1 MRAIGLAFFFFFA
14 FGTAGY
20 GADDDR
26 PLVEPDFTV
35 PDLSDQVALLEQRFL
50 ALSQHLRAMEQRLS
64 REGVDERLDE
74 IFLPEEPGAFKSH
87 FRIELRIA
95 RTGGD
100 LADWWELAE
109 HALTKGAL
117 DDAMAAAF
125 RVTRDSPVD
134 RQRAGAL
141 ALMAEAALAKGEL
154 RLAINLYHAS
164 LGRFAEREVQQRF
177 NVLIERHDLRIK
189 DLAIDSER
197 RLPGACVVLT
207 QNLAKKLPLPVQD
220 YLDLEP
226 AADIDISARDNR
238 ICFRGLSHGGDYE
251 VRLRP
256 GLLGAEGARLH
267 GTVERRFQVPDRT
280 PRILLAKG
288 SYVLPKTT
296 TDGLPVKT
304 VNLDSIALKL
314 YRIDDRNLAVPILS
328 GQMDDDLYS
337 GSENA
342 IEQTSGTLIWQGSLA
357 VEQERNREIT
367 TLIPIGEV
375 VPERKPGLYA
385 LVARPPEESPRERWQ
400 RHATQWL
407 VLSDLGMVSFRG
419 EDGLHLLARSLES
432 ARPLA
437 RVTWSLV
444 ARNNVVLG
452 TALGDDDGLAHFPP
466 GLLRGQGG
474 DRPAFVTAAT
484 DGGDYNFLRLVGAA
498 LDLSERGIG
507 GRTAP
512 KGPDAF
518 VYSERGVYRPGET
531 VYLSVLL
538 RDGRAEAKGGL
549 PLTVKVVRPGA
560 VEVYHQSAK
569 GDDLGG
575 YLFQVPLSAAA
586 RAGTWTA
593 TAHLDP
599 EEAPVGTASFQ
610 VEDFVPPR
618 LESTLATETPWL
630 APGASADVVL
640 TGRFLYGAAAA
651 DLATEARVAQIVDP
665 RPFPA
670 FADYHFGLEQEDYRP
685 RRQTI
690 ESART
695 DQDGQAVIRLTL
707 EELPDT
713 SHPLVAELRASL
725 LDLGGRPVDASLRL
739 PIRTRDVEVGLRPRA
754 VNPEGETVYDLVALD
769 PAGEP
774 VPGRRVAYEW
784 LREIYDYSWYQ
795 QNGEWKFRTTVYDEV
810 VAAGETE
817 LDHEGRGR
825 LARRLGNGR
834 YRLEVFDP
842 DSGSA
847 ASHRFFAGWWYGP
860 PAPDVPDALELSL
873 EETSL
878 SHGDTLKAFVRAPFT
893 GAAVVTVMNDRLRH
907 RLTLDLPE
915 AGAEIS
921 VPVDG
926 AWGPGAYLMVT
937 AFRPDDGTPS
947 PVPTRAMGLAWFAID
962 RDARSLKVAIET
974 PESVLPRQTMEL
986 PITVTG
992 AGGGEPIKL
1001 TLAAVDEGILQLTNY
1016 ASPRPDD
1023 YFLGQRRLAV
1033 DIRDLYGRL
1042 IRPAE
1047 GQRGRLRSGGDKA
1060 ALENLQ
1066 GVSLRTVKTVALY
1079 QRDILPDDQ
1088 GRATVALDLPD
1099 FNGRLRLMAVA
1110 YGKTRIG
1117 GGEAPLVVRDPLIAD
1132 LLLPRFLALSDQAQ
1146 VTLDLHNL
1154 SGAAQSLDI
1163 AVSAEG
1169 AVALAGESAFQLSLE
1184 ADARRSLSLTLEGA
1198 RVGEGSL
1205 GLSVTGEGL
1214 AAIERSWDIAVRPA
1228 QPYVT
1233 RREVQYLEPGD
1244 RVALTAS
1251 SFSDVLAETLAAN
1264 LTVTAG
1270 TDFNLPE
1277 LLDSLDRYPYGCTE
1291 QTISRALPL
1300 LYYGDLAQGAGRERG
1315 DQDSQRKVDRSIRR
1329 ILERQRSDGS
1339 FAVWQSFGTRHPW
1352 LTAYAF
1358 DFLTRSREAG
1368 YDVPPA
1374 AYEHTLTWLR
1384 NYAERDGN
1392 DRHTR
1397 AYAYYVL
1404 ARVGQAKAGSLR
1416 YFAETHGGKI
1426 RTRLGLGHLAA
1437 GLAILGEGER
1447 AEVFFE
1453 KAIAQRRPKGV
1464 HFADY
1469 GSDLRDGWPRPWS
1482 APSTGGA
1489 TSAPRKRPGWSW
1501 PPRGSTRAPAPS
1513 TGWPSTTTRW
1523 WPSGRPCGPS

>member
-1 MRAIGLAFFFFFA
+1 MRAIGLTFLFVIA
-14 FGTAGY
+14 FGSTALRAGT
-20 GADDDR
+20 DDDR
-26 PLVEPDFTV
+26 PLVEADFAV
-35 PDLSDQVALLEQRFL
+35 PDLSDQVVLLEERFL

-74 IFLPEEPGAFKSH
+74 IFLPEEPGAFKSLY
-87 FRIELRIA
+87 RIELRIA

-100 LADWWELAE
+100 LADWRALAE
-109 HALTKGAL
+109 HALAKGAL

-164 LGRFAEREVQQRF
+164 LERFAERAVQQRF

-220 YLDLEP
+220 YVELEP

-238 ICFRGLSHGGDYE
+238 ICLAGLVHGGDYE

-256 GLLGAEGARLH
+256 GLLGAEGARLR

-280 PRILLAKG
+280 PRILFAKG
-288 SYVLPKTT
+288 SYVLPRTT

-337 GSENA
+337 GNENA

-357 VEQERNREIT
+357 VEQQRNREIT

-385 LVARPPEESPRERWQ
+385 LVARPPEESQRERWQ

-407 VLSDLGMVSFRG
+407 VLSDLGLVSFRG

-452 TALGDDDGLAHFPP
+452 TAVGDDDGLAHYPP

-474 DRPAFVTAAT
+474 DRPAFVTATT

-507 GRTAP
+507 GRAAP

-518 VYSERGVYRPGET
+518 VYSDRGVYRPGET

-599 EEAPVGTASFQ
+599 EQAPVGTASFQ

-618 LESTLATETPWL
+618 LES
-630 APGASADVVL
+630 
-640 TGRFLYGAAAA
+640 
-651 DLATEARVAQIVDP
+651 DLATEARVALVVDP
-665 RPFPA
+665 RPYPA

-713 SHPLVAELRASL
+713 SHPLAAELRASL

-754 VNPEGETVYDLVALD
+754 VNPEGETVYDL
-769 PAGEP
+769 
-774 VPGRRVAYEW
+774 
-784 LREIYDYSWYQ
+784 S
-795 QNGEWKFRTTVYDEV
+795 
-810 VAAGETE
+810 
-817 LDHEGRGR
+817 
-825 LARRLGNGR
+825 
-834 YRLEVFDP
+834 
-842 DSGSA
+842 
-847 ASHRFFAGWWYGP
+847 
-860 PAPDVPDALELSL
+860 
-873 EETSL
+873 
-878 SHGDTLKAFVRAPFT
+878 
-893 GAAVVTVMNDRLRH
+893 
-907 RLTLDLPE
+907 
-915 AGAEIS
+915 
-921 VPVDG
+921 
-926 AWGPGAYLMVT
+926 
-937 AFRPDDGTPS
+937 
-947 PVPTRAMGLAWFAID
+947 
-962 RDARSLKVAIET
+962 RSL
-974 PESVLPRQTMEL
+974 
-986 PITVTG
+986 
-992 AGGGEPIKL
+992 AGGWP
-1001 TLAAVDEGILQLTNY
+1001 T
-1016 ASPRPDD
+1016 
-1023 YFLGQRRLAV
+1023 
-1033 DIRDLYGRL
+1033 
-1042 IRPAE
+1042 
-1047 GQRGRLRSGGDKA
+1047 SGC
-1060 ALENLQ
+1060 E
-1066 GVSLRTVKTVALY
+1066 
-1079 QRDILPDDQ
+1079 
-1088 GRATVALDLPD
+1088 
-1099 FNGRLRLMAVA
+1099 
-1110 YGKTRIG
+1110 
-1117 GGEAPLVVRDPLIAD
+1117 
-1132 LLLPRFLALSDQAQ
+1132 RFM
-1146 VTLDLHNL
+1146 T
-1154 SGAAQSLDI
+1154 
-1163 AVSAEG
+1163 
-1169 AVALAGESAFQLSLE
+1169 
-1184 ADARRSLSLTLEGA
+1184 
-1198 RVGEGSL
+1198 
-1205 GLSVTGEGL
+1205 
-1214 AAIERSWDIAVRPA
+1214 
-1228 QPYVT
+1228 
-1233 RREVQYLEPGD
+1233 
-1244 RVALTAS
+1244 
-1251 SFSDVLAETLAAN
+1251 
-1264 LTVTAG
+1264 TAG
-1270 TDFNLPE
+1270 T
-1277 LLDSLDRYPYGCTE
+1277 
-1291 QTISRALPL
+1291 SRTA
-1300 LYYGDLAQGAGRERG
+1300 
-1315 DQDSQRKVDRSIRR
+1315 S
-1329 ILERQRSDGS
+1329 GS
-1339 FAVWQSFGTRHPW
+1339 
-1352 LTAYAF
+1352 
-1358 DFLTRSREAG
+1358 
-1368 YDVPPA
+1368 
-1374 AYEHTLTWLR
+1374 
-1384 NYAERDGN
+1384 
-1392 DRHTR
+1392 
-1397 AYAYYVL
+1397 
-1404 ARVGQAKAGSLR
+1404 
-1416 YFAETHGGKI
+1416 
-1426 RTRLGLGHLAA
+1426 
-1437 GLAILGEGER
+1437 
-1447 AEVFFE
+1447 
-1453 KAIAQRRPKGV
+1453 
-1464 HFADY
+1464 
-1469 GSDLRDGWPRPWS
+1469 
-1482 APSTGGA
+1482 
-1489 TSAPRKRPGWSW
+1489 SAPRS
-1501 PPRGSTRAPAPS
+1501 
-1513 TGWPSTTTRW
+1513 TTRW
-1523 WPSGRPCGPS
+1523 SPRARPNWTMRAGAGWPVGSVMAATAWRSSIRTAGRPPATASLPAGGMGRRRPTCRMPWS